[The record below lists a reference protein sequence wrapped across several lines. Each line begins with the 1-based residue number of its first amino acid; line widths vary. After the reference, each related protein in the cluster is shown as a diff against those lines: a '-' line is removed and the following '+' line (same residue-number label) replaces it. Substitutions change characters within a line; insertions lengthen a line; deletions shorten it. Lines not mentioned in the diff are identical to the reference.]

1 MNRLLNK
8 FMCLTRWFLLHLCKQ
23 WRIQKWTKGGG
34 LNNRGQNFFLLTVHS
49 RLIDIANIDIN
60 SKCSKIHRTM
70 TRIEKYQ
77 IQRAFHNK
85 KNPCLMSSV
94 FTNSHHLNHHAQCYI
109 IFKMSYFFIY
119 QDSIIK

>member
-1 MNRLLNK
+1 MDK
-8 FMCLTRWFLLHLCKQ
+8 
-23 WRIQKWTKGGG
+23 GG
-34 LNNRGQNFFLLTVHS
+34 LNNRGQKKILLTVHS

-85 KNPCLMSSV
+85 KKSMPDISHLHE
-94 FTNSHHLNHHAQCYI
+94 FTPLEPPRSMLHN
-109 IFKMSYFFIY
+109 F
-119 QDSIIK
+119 